1 MTHIEEV
8 GQDLYDDVNRVVYDL
23 SYCEQELKVHNK
35 YKQEKSLTPE
45 QRFDDIKRI
54 GKRLDKAFSDATQVL
69 QLIRMRKTGELQ
81 ERSGFF
87 YTMYLVINDLSDRII
102 WQMYGDLSEPY
113 DDRNSIFTSDNENTE
128 KEN

>member
-1 MTHIEEV
+1 MTRIEAID
-8 GQDLYDDVNRVVYDL
+8 QDLYDDVNRVVYDL
-23 SYCEQELKVHNK
+23 SYCEQELKVYNK

-45 QRFDDIKRI
+45 QRFDDMKRI
-54 GKRLDKAFSDATQVL
+54 GKRLDKAFDDANHVV
-69 QLIRMRKTGELQ
+69 QLIRMRKADELH

-87 YTMYLVINDLSDRII
+87 YTMYLAIHDLSDRII
-102 WQMYGDLSEPY
+102 WQMYGDPSEPY